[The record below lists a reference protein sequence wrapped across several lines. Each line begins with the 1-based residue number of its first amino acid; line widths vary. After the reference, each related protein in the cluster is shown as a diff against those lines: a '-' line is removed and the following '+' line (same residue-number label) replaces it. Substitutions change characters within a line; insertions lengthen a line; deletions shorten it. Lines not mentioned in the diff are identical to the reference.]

1 MSVFLFIYFFTF
13 QNIAASLINPVQ
25 SEIKNWQKENFHKS
39 SISSSIKEV
48 KNFDSEFENAQKTWY
63 KQFKQVN
70 KCKKDYFHACKV
82 VRSLQV
88 QVQNA
93 KNEPF
98 GTPEQVCVCILIRRL
113 ISYYLT
119 FY

>member
-1 MSVFLFIYFFTF
+1 MTLL
-13 QNIAASLINPVQ
+13 QNIATGLINHVQ
-25 SEIKNWQKENFHKS
+25 TGIKNWQKENFHKS

-48 KNFDSEFENAQKTWY
+48 KSFDAEFENAQKTWY
-63 KQFKQVN
+63 KNYKQVN
-70 KCKKDYFHACKV
+70 KCKKEYFHACKA

-98 GTPEQVCVCILIRRL
+98 GTPEQVGIP
-113 ISYYLT
+113 
-119 FY
+119 F